1 MAEKLREMIEDD
13 LGMKLIT
20 IHEHPNADI
29 PWKLDTVY
37 KHLSEADIIILPA
50 NFRRQPC
57 KSNNRL
63 TQAMALGKPV
73 ICEPMPS
80 YLPIVKNLEN
90 AIILKSGSDTEW
102 RNALKLLRDNENLRV
117 KLAKNAL
124 ETSKSYTLDEI
135 SKQWVSALEVLS
147 KSSNSKTD
155 IDVIIPTKNNPIV
168 KKNILFYFL
177 MIPCILVLLVMRS
190 RTAMLGLALLF
201 IIFIFY
207 YTSNVKSK
215 MTYLFIAIIA
225 IILSMET
232 IYNVFFL
239 NYDTSSVDS
248 VTAGR
253 TDVYMEALK
262 VIDRY
267 PLTGRLFTNIE
278 ITQNSISEQ
287 IHNYL
292 LSIYFELGVFSFG
305 FLIIYFSV
313 LFYSAWRVFKYKLI
327 SNLLILLLFFVSLSE
342 YTFPYA
348 PGTTTF
354 LPFFLLGYEILKPIR
369 NE

>member
-1 MAEKLREMIEDD
+1 MLKVYWWGYGGGSWMAEKLREMIEDD

-57 KSNNRL
+57 ESNTRL
-63 TQAMALGKPV
+63 TQAMALSKPV

-117 KLAKNAL
+117 KLSKNAL

-155 IDVIIPTKNNPIV
+155 IDVIIPTKNNHTILDECLKSFNNSTLTESIYIIDNGDGVEDLV
-168 KKNILFYFL
+168 KK
-177 MIPCILVLLVMRS
+177 
-190 RTAMLGLALLF
+190 
-201 IIFIFY
+201 
-207 YTSNVKSK
+207 
-215 MTYLFIAIIA
+215 
-225 IILSMET
+225 
-232 IYNVFFL
+232 YNVP
-239 NYDTSSVDS
+239 YEV
-248 VTAGR
+248 R
-253 TDVYMEALK
+253 
-262 VIDRY
+262 
-267 PLTGRLFTNIE
+267 E
-278 ITQNSISEQ
+278 I
-287 IHNYL
+287 
-292 LSIYFELGVFSFG
+292 
-305 FLIIYFSV
+305 
-313 LFYSAWRVFKYKLI
+313 
-327 SNLLILLLFFVSLSE
+327 
-342 YTFPYA
+342 
-348 PGTTTF
+348 
-354 LPFFLLGYEILKPIR
+354 
-369 NE
+369 